1 MADKPSQQSLDP
13 SRRRFLKY
21 TGTAIGGVVV
31 GGVIGSAMSGG
42 FKKNTAVP
50 STSPTPSGTPQEHLA
65 SDYNQAPMFFNQQQ
79 LQITEAAAERIFP
92 KDDNGP
98 GAAELGVAF
107 YIDHQLASP
116 WGVNAR
122 TYRMGPFVKGEV
134 TQGDYLS
141 IERHELIT
149 MGLNSL
155 EETAKSK
162 HSKGFVDITPEE
174 KDAILT
180 SMEKGEISVVNGITG
195 KTFFNQF
202 RTLVMEGVYSDPLYG
217 GNKNMA
223 GWKMRKY
230 PGNQMSYI
238 TIIEKDQFVAM
249 EPRSLHDHFVH

>member
-1 MADKPSQQSLDP
+1 MADKNTHTDTPDH

-42 FKKNTAVP
+42 FKKNS
-50 STSPTPSGTPQEHLA
+50 STSSPSPSASPQA
-65 SDYNQAPMFFNQQQ
+65 TVTADYNQAPMFFNQSQ

-92 KDDNGP
+92 KDDSGP
-98 GAAELGVAF
+98 GATDLGVAF
-107 YIDHQLASP
+107 FIDHQLASP

-122 TYRMGPFVKGEV
+122 TYRMGPFVKGEA

-155 EETAKSK
+155 EETAKAK
-162 HSKGFVDITPEE
+162 YTKGFVDLKPEE
-174 KDAILT
+174 QDAILT

-202 RTLVMEGVYSDPLYG
+202 RVLVMEGVYSDPLYG
-217 GNKNMA
+217 GNKNMG

-230 PGNQMSYI
+230 PGNQMSYANMI
-238 TIIEKDQFVAM
+238 DKDEFVTM